1 MRILQKN
8 KGCRSYLEISGIGK
22 QDSYACHMLM
32 NNRFSNIPDCE
43 YRNIDNENMLLYQID
58 GLSLVSAKYGRISPE
73 INDVMQL
80 MKNLSETLTEIE
92 DYMLSPDDLVLDIRY
107 ILYDSTAERYRFV
120 YVPDSKGGFIKQV
133 KILLEDIMVIY
144 DHDDREGTVRLYDL
158 YSNILPDNFTPEMF
172 KQLMMKHYE
181 AKADRDSVEMK
192 FAAQEYVNEEKPEA
206 DNEMSFYTNS
216 ADIEAKNI
224 KDNIR
229 KIYITGG
236 AVAVLGIAAISLLG
250 TKGVVLSLFMV
261 AVYMIYAINSY
272 KTLIEEQEI
281 RKNIMGSVESRTDYY
296 GSMTGIYSGPDIV
309 KKEIKKEIKKDGF
322 VGQRTGDQ
330 KKSISSLVPFISEK
344 ELPII
349 LEDGTDIRIGRQ
361 PGVNEYCLTEP
372 GISRTHAV
380 ISKRGTRVCLRD
392 EGSTNGTYV
401 NNQRISAEETELNYG
416 DVVSFAGVEYYCV

>member
-1 MRILQKN
+1 M
-8 KGCRSYLEISGIGK
+8 
-22 QDSYACHMLM
+22 
-32 NNRFSNIPDCE
+32 
-43 YRNIDNENMLLYQID
+43 
-58 GLSLVSAKYGRISPE
+58 
-73 INDVMQL
+73 
-80 MKNLSETLTEIE
+80 
-92 DYMLSPDDLVLDIRY
+92 
-107 ILYDSTAERYRFV
+107 
-120 YVPDSKGGFIKQV
+120 
-133 KILLEDIMVIY
+133 
-144 DHDDREGTVRLYDL
+144 
-158 YSNILPDNFTPEMF
+158 
-172 KQLMMKHYE
+172 
-181 AKADRDSVEMK
+181 
-192 FAAQEYVNEEKPEA
+192 
-206 DNEMSFYTNS
+206 
-216 ADIEAKNI
+216 
-224 KDNIR
+224 
-229 KIYITGG
+229 
-236 AVAVLGIAAISLLG
+236 AVLGIAAISLLG

-309 KKEIKKEIKKDGF
+309 KKEIKNEIKKDGF

-372 GISRTHAV
+372 GISRAHAV

-401 NNQRISAEETELNYG
+401 NNQRISSEETELNYG

>member
-1 MRILQKN
+1 
-8 KGCRSYLEISGIGK
+8 
-22 QDSYACHMLM
+22 
-32 NNRFSNIPDCE
+32 
-43 YRNIDNENMLLYQID
+43 
-58 GLSLVSAKYGRISPE
+58 
-73 INDVMQL
+73 
-80 MKNLSETLTEIE
+80 
-92 DYMLSPDDLVLDIRY
+92 
-107 ILYDSTAERYRFV
+107 
-120 YVPDSKGGFIKQV
+120 
-133 KILLEDIMVIY
+133 MVIY

-372 GISRTHAV
+372 GISRAHAV